1 LYSSINNKAWF
12 NLNFLHSQVLDTL
25 QEIQERHDTVKE
37 IETKLLELQQVMTK
51 WMSTVPK
58 LKILSLGINS
68 PGICQMQIFLDLSV
82 LVEAQ
87 GEILDNI
94 EAQVR
99 MTGTALYVIFSIL
112 VLISQLQFFPDSLII
127 SLQLRL

>member
-1 LYSSINNKAWF
+1 
-12 NLNFLHSQVLDTL
+12 VLDTL